1 MSDDSRLNLVKYI
14 PELAE
19 DEVDQVLA
27 VLRGLRLSASNPVVR
42 SCLEEA
48 HDDIA
53 RLMNRDI
60 RVADTK
66 DQSAAA

>member
-1 MSDDSRLNLVKYI
+1 MSDDLRLHLFEYI
-14 PELAE
+14 PELEE

-27 VLRGLRLSASNPVVR
+27 VLRGLLLSISSPVVR
-42 SCLEEA
+42 VCLEEA

-53 RLMNRDI
+53 HLTNRDI
-60 RVADTK
+60 RVADIK